1 MMAASRRRRRRLQA
15 AAAAWCCV
23 SLLVPRK
30 TVAATQLRW
39 SGATRAAAAATVGQ
53 AVEAA
58 AAALAP
64 QPEGAVRPLWVG
76 GIPPAARPATE
87 DSVSSSDVVDGDPLL
102 MHGSEDTLVQPQPP
116 RPPAMRPTD
125 CLLLQEGMVVEPK
138 ASCAYVNFADNW
150 DGCTCSINLPAT
162 INPQPDMY
170 YDPYAP
176 DSPPGDGVTAAPPFP
191 SAIMMQPPTNPL
203 QPYVP
208 PAMKPECPYT
218 AKCGGSGGGSA
229 AETAGEGC
237 IGYDSW
243 GFDDARMAGYSPAA
257 AHINVMS
264 CSYIMKTFGQFRVP
278 DKVQAY
284 LDQQKQLAPIIER
297 YKSSFDVECVF
308 GSKTYVWATFCKNL
322 VEKVYNTPCSKQWWQ
337 AVKLDDCV
345 DAHPPLGRTKNSTV
359 AEMCPLDCGSG
370 LGAVNSQLPPSTP
383 APPVSSAVSSADWL
397 IVPAPASAATTA
409 AIGMV

>member
-1 MMAASRRRRRRLQA
+1 M
-15 AAAAWCCV
+15 
-23 SLLVPRK
+23 
-30 TVAATQLRW
+30 QLRW

-162 INPQPDMY
+162 INPQ
-170 YDPYAP
+170 
-176 DSPPGDGVTAAPPFP
+176 
-191 SAIMMQPPTNPL
+191 

-218 AKCGGSGGGSA
+218 AKCGGSCGGSA

-284 LDQQKQLAPIIER
+284 LDQQ
-297 YKSSFDVECVF
+297 
-308 GSKTYVWATFCKNL
+308 
-322 VEKVYNTPCSKQWWQ
+322 
-337 AVKLDDCV
+337 
-345 DAHPPLGRTKNSTV
+345 
-359 AEMCPLDCGSG
+359 
-370 LGAVNSQLPPSTP
+370 
-383 APPVSSAVSSADWL
+383 
-397 IVPAPASAATTA
+397 
-409 AIGMV
+409 